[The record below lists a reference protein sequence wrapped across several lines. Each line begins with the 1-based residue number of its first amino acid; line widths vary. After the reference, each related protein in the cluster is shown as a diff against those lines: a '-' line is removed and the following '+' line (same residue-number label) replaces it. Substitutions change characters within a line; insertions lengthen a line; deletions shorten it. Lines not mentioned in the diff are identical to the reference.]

1 MENIFANR
9 LMTARKMAGL
19 SLQGL
24 ADLLGNVVSKQ
35 ALNKYE
41 QGKMKPDSQFI
52 LKIADVLKVS
62 VDYFYST
69 PEVKVELANIDYR
82 KYKSKLSKTEQIAIE
97 EKAKDLLERYLE
109 LESILNLDESPEYF
123 TYPNVIENIED
134 AEEAAKALRDQWKL
148 GYDPIPDVI
157 EMLED
162 KGYKVVELEASDKFD
177 GMKAETDGRKVIVL
191 KELNEDDDVV
201 RKRFT
206 ALHELAHHALKFA
219 KEVDDEKLCHAFA
232 CAVLYPDDMALKEMH
247 QGRFHFYQNELILI
261 KERWGISFPAIFNR
275 ALKLGIINDYV
286 YKKLNIGYRS
296 RNLHKKNSE
305 PGRYRSK
312 EQPARFQ
319 RLIYFALAKE
329 LLSVNEAAYYAGTTV
344 WKFRETLQQII

>member
-52 LKIADVLKVS
+52 IKMAEALNVS
-62 VDYFYST
+62 VDYFYTS
-69 PEVKVELANIDYR
+69 PEVNVKLSNIDYR
-82 KYKSKLSKTEQIAIE
+82 KYKSKITKSEQAAIE

-109 LESILNLDESPEYF
+109 LEGILNLEESPNYF
-123 TYPNVIENIED
+123 NCDKVITTVED
-134 AEEAAKALRDQWKL
+134 AEEAAKTMRQKWEL
-148 GYDPIPDVI
+148 GYNPIPDVV
-157 EMLED
+157 ELLED
-162 KGYKVVELEASDKFD
+162 KGYKVVELEASKDFE
-177 GMKAETDGRKVIVL
+177 GLKADTNGQKVIVL
-191 KELNEDDDVV
+191 RKTEENEDIV

-206 ALHELAHHALKFA
+206 ALHELAHHAMKFA
-219 KEVDDEKLCHAFA
+219 NKDDEENLCHVFA
-232 CAVLYPDDMALKEMH
+232 CAVLYPDIVALRELHK
-247 QGRFHFYQNELILI
+247 GRFHFYQNELILI

-296 RNLHKKNSE
+296 RNLHKNE
-305 PGRYRSK
+305 PGRFLSK
-312 EQPARFQ
+312 EKPARFE

-329 LLSVNEAAYYAGTTV
+329 LISVNEAAYYAGIDV
-344 WKFRETLQQII
+344 WKFRETLKEII